1 MSIIYFIDFHKL
13 IRPLEMANFLQK
25 YFPFISIAL
34 LVALVVSL
42 FLAPETSSGV
52 SILLLVLSLGI
63 TVFFTFQKHIQ
74 PLKQGQITRA
84 KFTRNVLLDMLGF
97 LFAVAAASY
106 VGGVAGTRLG
116 ASFGLWAGLIAGMLV
131 AFLAAWGVLKLW
143 GLARVYLMG

>member
-1 MSIIYFIDFHKL
+1 MSL
-13 IRPLEMANFLQK
+13 LQK

-34 LVALVVSL
+34 LVALIVSL
-42 FLAPETSSGV
+42 FFYPAISGWISV
-52 SILLLVLSLGI
+52 ILIAVSLGLAL
-63 TVFFTFQKHIQ
+63 FFTNQIHIQ
-74 PLKQGQITRA
+74 PLKQGQITRI

-106 VGGVAGTRLG
+106 LGGVAGTRLG

-143 GLARVYLMG
+143 GLA